1 MHIVLFD
8 KAEWR
13 VGLYPLALTRPVA
26 DLRVGVLTIA
36 EKWAKWLGASHSF
49 LTDDYLQEK
58 YPLGRLSGDVLLI
71 RGNCC
76 PDSRLVEAVAA
87 LRTGEALL
95 HGETVV
101 ALRTVAAA
109 VQGGDV
115 PVLADYSPIH
125 YRHPLITINHPEDIF
140 LQNGEQITLDFDRLT
155 RGRQSAILSE
165 SNRFIGDRFFA
176 EEGAWAECATFNSTR
191 GPVYLGKNSEVWEG
205 SLIRGA
211 FALGESA
218 QVKMG
223 TRIYSNVSVGPY
235 SRVGGE
241 LNTCVIWGRSA
252 KGHDGYL
259 GSSVLGEGC
268 NWGADTNNSN
278 LKNNYKSVRLYD
290 YKQAAYRDT
299 GLQFCGLVM
308 ADHVRCAINTAFNT
322 GTVVGVGTSVCSPG
336 MPPTFIPDFS
346 WANAE
351 GVSEYRLEKLFET
364 LAFVYERRNLSFDE
378 VEKRLLTAVFERTRQ
393 YRMQEKKKC

>member
-26 DLRVGVLTIA
+26 DLRVGILTIA
-36 EKWAKWLGASHSF
+36 EKWARWLGVSYSF
-49 LTDDYLQEK
+49 LTEDYLQEK
-58 YPLGRLSGDVLLI
+58 YPLGISDDDILLL
-71 RGNCC
+71 RGSCC
-76 PDSRLVEAVAA
+76 PDSRLADATMA
-87 LRTGEALL
+87 LRTGEALWYGDVL
-95 HGETVV
+95 V
-101 ALRTVAAA
+101 ALRTAPEALH
-109 VQGGDV
+109 GGEL
-115 PVLADYSPIH
+115 PPLADYSPVY
-125 YRHPLITINHPEDIF
+125 YRHPLVLINHPEDIF
-140 LQNGEQITLDFDRLT
+140 LQNGVQIELDFNHLT
-155 RGRQSAILSE
+155 KGRQSAILSE

-176 EEGAWAECATFNSTR
+176 EEGAQAECATFNSSR
-191 GPVYLGKNSEVWEG
+191 GPIYLAKGSEVWEG

-211 FALGESA
+211 FALGEHS

-223 TRIYSNVSVGPY
+223 TRIYSNVSVGPS

-241 LNTCVIWGRSA
+241 LNTCVIWGRSN

-259 GSSVLGEGC
+259 GSAVLGEGC

-290 YKQAAYRDT
+290 YALAGYRDT
-299 GLQFCGLVM
+299 GLQFCGVVM

-322 GTVVGVGTSVCSPG
+322 GTVVGVGSSVYSTG

-346 WANAE
+346 WGAAD
-351 GVSEYRLEKLFET
+351 GFSVYRLEKFFET
-364 LAFVYERRNLSFDE
+364 MESVYARRGLRFDG
-378 VEKRLLTAVFERTRQ
+378 VEKRLLSAVFERTRKH
-393 YRMQEKKKC
+393 RVKTES

>member
-13 VGLYPLALTRPVA
+13 IGLYPLALTRPVA
-26 DLRVGVLTIA
+26 DLRVGILTIA
-36 EKWAKWLGASHSF
+36 EKWTHWLGAPYSF
-49 LTDDYLQEK
+49 LTEGYLQEK
-58 YPLGRLSGDVLLI
+58 FPMGGLSGDVLLI

-76 PDSRLVEAVAA
+76 PDSRLADTAMA
-87 LRTGEALL
+87 LHTGEALW
-95 HGETVV
+95 HGDEFV
-101 ALRTVAAA
+101 ALRTVADELQ
-109 VQGGDV
+109 QGELPNLAGYAPIYHHH
-115 PVLADYSPIH
+115 PV
-125 YRHPLITINHPEDIF
+125 TMINHPEDIF
-140 LQNGEQITLDFDRLT
+140 LQNGEQLAIDFDRLT
-155 RGRQSAILSE
+155 IGRQSAILAE

-176 EEGAWAECATFNSTR
+176 EEGARAECATFNSTN
-191 GPVYLGKNSEVWEG
+191 GPIYLGKNSEVWEG
-205 SLIRGA
+205 SHIRGA
-211 FALGESA
+211 FALGESS

-290 YKQAAYRDT
+290 YKQSGYRDT

-322 GTVVGVGTSVCSPG
+322 GTVVGVGSSVYCPG

-346 WANAE
+346 WGSAE
-351 GVSEYRLEKLFET
+351 GFSEYRLEKLFET
-364 LAFVYERRNLSFDE
+364 LEFVYERRNLRFDD

-393 YRMQEKKKC
+393 YRR

>member
-13 VGLYPLALTRPVA
+13 IGLYPLALTRPVA
-26 DLRVGVLTIA
+26 DLRVGILTIA
-36 EKWAKWLGASHSF
+36 EKWAKWVDAPYSF
-49 LTDDYLQEK
+49 LSEDYLQEK
-58 YPLGRLSGDVLLI
+58 YPLGQLSDDILLV

-76 PDSRLVEAVAA
+76 PDSRLVDAAMA
-87 LRTGEALL
+87 LRTGEVLL
-95 HGETVV
+95 CGEEFI
-101 ALRTVAAA
+101 ALRTVPGALRAD
-109 VQGGDV
+109 GL
-115 PVLADYSPIH
+115 PSLADYSPTH
-125 YRHPLITINHPEDIF
+125 YHHPVVTIDHPEDIF
-140 LQNGEQITLDFDRLT
+140 LRNGEQISLDFDRLT
-155 RGRQSAILSE
+155 MGRQSAILSE

-176 EEGAWAECATFNSTR
+176 EDGAQAACATFNSTR
-191 GPVYLGKNSEVWEG
+191 GPIYLGRNSEVWEG

-211 FALGESA
+211 FALGESS

-223 TRIYSNVSVGPY
+223 ARIYSNVSIGPY

-259 GSSVLGEGC
+259 GSAVLGEGC

-290 YKQAAYRDT
+290 YRQAGYRDT
-299 GLQFCGLVM
+299 GLQFCGMVM
-308 ADHVRCAINTAFNT
+308 GDHVRCAINTAFNT
-322 GTVVGVGTSVCSPG
+322 GTVVGVGASVCCIG

-346 WANAE
+346 WGNA
-351 GVSEYRLEKLFET
+351 GGFSAYRLEKLFET
-364 LAFVYERRNLSFDE
+364 LASVYERRNLRFDD
-378 VEKRLLTAVFERTRQ
+378 VEKRLLTAVFERTRGHRP
-393 YRMQEKKKC
+393 Y

>member
-13 VGLYPLALTRPVA
+13 IGLYPLALTRPVA
-26 DLRVGVLTIA
+26 DLRVGILTIA
-36 EKWAKWLGASHSF
+36 EKWAKRLQASHSF
-49 LTDDYLQEK
+49 FTEDYLQEK
-58 YPLGRLSGDVLLI
+58 YPLGQLHGDILLV

-76 PDSRLVEAVAA
+76 PDGRLADAVHA
-87 LRTGEALL
+87 LQTGEALL
-95 HGETVV
+95 LGDEFI
-101 ALRTVAAA
+101 ALRTVPEAL
-109 VQGGDV
+109 QGAGH
-115 PVLADYSPIH
+115 PVLADYSPKH
-125 YRHPLITINHPEDIF
+125 YQHPVVMVNHPEDIF
-140 LQNGEQITLDFDRLT
+140 LQNGEQIALDFDLLT
-155 RGRQSAILSE
+155 AGRQSAALSD
-165 SNRFIGDRFFA
+165 SNHFIGSRFFA
-176 EEGAWAECATFNSTR
+176 EEGAQAECSTFNSTR
-191 GPVYLGKNSEVWEG
+191 GPIYLGRNSEVWEG

-211 FALGESA
+211 FALGENS

-290 YKQAAYRDT
+290 YKQAGYRDT
-299 GLQFCGLVM
+299 GLQFCGMIM

-322 GTVVGVGTSVCSPG
+322 GTVVGVGASVYHPG

-346 WANAE
+346 WGSAE
-351 GVSEYRLEKLFET
+351 GFSGYRLEKLFET
-364 LAFVYERRNLSFDE
+364 LESVYERRGMHFDD
-378 VEKRLLTAVFERTRQ
+378 VEKRLLVAVFEQTRK
-393 YRMQEKKKC
+393 YRDYQ

>member
-13 VGLYPLALTRPVA
+13 IGLYPLALTRPVA
-26 DLRVGVLTIA
+26 DLRVGILTIA
-36 EKWAKWLGASHSF
+36 DKWAKWLGASYSF
-49 LTDDYLQEK
+49 LTEDYLQEK
-58 YPLGRLSGDVLLI
+58 YPLGHLNGDILLI

-76 PDSRLVEAVAA
+76 PDSRLVDAVAT

-95 HGETVV
+95 HGDDMV
-101 ALRTVAAA
+101 AIRTVSAE
-109 VQGGDV
+109 VQGGGF
-115 PVLADYSPIH
+115 PALASYSPMPYH
-125 YRHPLITINHPEDIF
+125 HPVVTINHPEDIF
-140 LQNGEQITLDFDRLT
+140 LQNGEQIGLDFERLT
-155 RGRQSAILSE
+155 KGRHSAILCG
-165 SNRFIGDRFFA
+165 SNRFIGDRLFA
-176 EEGAWAECATFNSTR
+176 EEGAQATCATFNSTK
-191 GPVYLGKNSEVWEG
+191 GPIYLGRNSEVWEG

-211 FALGESA
+211 FALGENA

-290 YKQAAYRDT
+290 YTRAGYRDT
-299 GLQFCGLVM
+299 GLQFCGMVM

-322 GTVVGVGTSVCSPG
+322 GTVVGVGASVCGIG

-346 WANAE
+346 WVGTD
-351 GVSEYRLEKLFET
+351 GVSAYRLEKLFET
-364 LAFVYERRNLSFDE
+364 LESVYERRNLRFDE
-378 VEKRLLTAVFERTRQ
+378 VERRLLTAVFERTQAHRS
-393 YRMQEKKKC
+393 C

>member
-26 DLRVGVLTIA
+26 DLRVGILTIA
-36 EKWAKWLGASHSF
+36 EKWAKWLGAPYSF
-49 LTDDYLQEK
+49 LTEDYLQEK
-58 YPLGRLSGDVLLI
+58 YSLGHLSGDIMLV

-76 PDSRLVEAVAA
+76 PDRHLVDAARA
-87 LRTGEALL
+87 LRTGEALWC
-95 HGETVV
+95 GDEVV
-101 ALRTVAAA
+101 ALRTAAEA
-109 VQGGDV
+109 LQYGEL
-115 PVLADYSPIH
+115 PNPADYAPIH
-125 YRHPLITINHPEDIF
+125 HHHPVVVINHPEDIF
-140 LQNGEQITLDFDRLT
+140 LKNGEQIELDFDLLT
-155 RGRQSAILSE
+155 TGRKSAILSE

-176 EEGAWAECATFNSTR
+176 EEGAQAECATFNSTR
-191 GPVYLGKNSEVWEG
+191 GAIYLGKNSEVWEG
-205 SLIRGA
+205 SMIRGA

-223 TRIYSNVSVGPY
+223 TRIYSNVSVGPH

-241 LNTCVIWGRSA
+241 LNTCVIWGRSN

-278 LKNNYKSVRLYD
+278 LKNNYKSVCLYD
-290 YKQAAYRDT
+290 YSQDGYRDT
-299 GLQFCGLVM
+299 GLQFCGMVM

-322 GTVVGVGTSVCSPG
+322 GTVVGVGANVYTTG
-336 MPPTFIPDFS
+336 MAPRFVPDFS
-346 WANAE
+346 WGGGA
-351 GVSEYRLEKLFET
+351 GFSTYRLEKFMET
-364 LAFVYERRNLSFDE
+364 MEAVYERRNLRLDA
-378 VEKRLLTAVFERTRQ
+378 VERRLLTAVFERTRK
-393 YRMQEKKKC
+393 YRRD

>member
-26 DLRVGVLTIA
+26 DLRVGILTIA
-36 EKWAKWLGASHSF
+36 EKWAKWTGAPYSF
-49 LTDDYLQEK
+49 LTEDYLQEK
-58 YPLGRLSGDVLLI
+58 FPLGPFSNDVLLV

-76 PDSRLVEAVAA
+76 PDSRLVDTLMALKAGEALWHGEQLMA
-87 LRTGEALL
+87 LRTTGGELQ
-95 HGETVV
+95 
-101 ALRTVAAA
+101 
-109 VQGGDV
+109 QGILPDPTGYA
-115 PVLADYSPIH
+115 PRQ
-125 YRHPLITINHPEDIF
+125 YRHPVVTINHPEDIF
-140 LQNGEQITLDFDRLT
+140 LQNGEQIALDFDKLT
-155 RGRQSAILSE
+155 AGRQSAILAE

-176 EEGAWAECATFNSTR
+176 EEGASAECATFNSTR
-191 GPVYLGKNSEVWEG
+191 GPIYLGKNSEVWEG

-211 FALGESA
+211 FSLGENS

-223 TRIYSNVSVGPY
+223 ARIYSNVSVGPF

-278 LKNNYKSVRLYD
+278 LKNNYKPVRLYD
-290 YKQAAYRDT
+290 YKQAGYRQT
-299 GLQFCGLVM
+299 GLQFCGMVM
-308 ADHVRCAINTAFNT
+308 GDYVRTAINTAFNT
-322 GTVVGVGTSVCSPG
+322 GTVVGVGSSVYSTG
-336 MPPTFIPDFS
+336 LTPTFIPDFS
-346 WANAE
+346 WGAAD
-351 GVSEYRLEKLFET
+351 GFSEYRLEKFFET
-364 LAFVYERRNLSFDE
+364 LSLIYERRGSRFDD
-378 VEKRLLTAVFERTRQ
+378 VEKRLLTAVFERTRPYRQ
-393 YRMQEKKKC
+393 YGITG

>member
-13 VGLYPLALTRPVA
+13 IGLYPLALTRPVA
-26 DLRVGVLTIA
+26 DLRVGILTIA
-36 EKWAKWLGASHSF
+36 EKWAKWLDASYSF
-49 LTDDYLQEK
+49 LTEDYLQEK
-58 YPLGRLSGDVLLI
+58 YPLGHLSGDILLV

-76 PDSRLVEAVAA
+76 PDNRLVDAALA
-87 LRTGEALL
+87 LRTGEALWY
-95 HGETVV
+95 GEVLIASRVV
-101 ALRTVAAA
+101 AETL
-109 VQGGDV
+109 QHGKL
-115 PVLADYSPIH
+115 PSLAGYSPIYYH
-125 YRHPLITINHPEDIF
+125 HPVVMINHPEDIF
-140 LQNGEQITLDFDRLT
+140 LQNGEQIGQDFNRLT
-155 RGRQSAILSE
+155 KGRQSAILSE

-176 EEGAWAECATFNSTR
+176 EEGAQAECATFNSTR
-191 GPVYLGKNSEVWEG
+191 GPIYLGKGSEVWEG

-211 FALGESA
+211 FALGQNS

-223 TRIYSNVSVGPY
+223 TRIYSNVSIGPY

-290 YKQAAYRDT
+290 YSQAGYRDT
-299 GLQFCGLVM
+299 GLQFCGMVM

-322 GTVVGVGTSVCSPG
+322 GTVVGVGASVYCTG

-346 WANAE
+346 WGSAE
-351 GVSEYRLEKLFET
+351 GFSAYRLEKFFET
-364 LAFVYERRNLSFDE
+364 MESVYERRNLRFDD
-378 VEKRLLTAVFERTRQ
+378 VEKRLLAAVFERTRE
-393 YRMQEKKKC
+393 YRRF

>member
-13 VGLYPLALTRPVA
+13 IGLYPLALTRPVA
-26 DLRVGVLTIA
+26 DLRVGILTIA

-49 LTDDYLQEK
+49 LTEDYLQEK
-58 YPLGRLSGDVLLI
+58 YPLGQLSDDILVI

-76 PDSRLVEAVAA
+76 PDGRLVDAVLA
-87 LRTGEALL
+87 LRTGEALW
-95 HGETVV
+95 HGGEVV
-101 ALRTVAAA
+101 ALRTGAETLPY
-109 VQGGDV
+109 GEL
-115 PVLADYSPIH
+115 PPLASFSPINYH
-125 YRHPLITINHPEDIF
+125 HPLVAITYPEDIF
-140 LQNGEQITLDFDRLT
+140 LQNGGQIELDFDLLT
-155 RGRQSAILSE
+155 TGRQSAILSE
-165 SNRFIGDRFFA
+165 SNRFIGDRLFA
-176 EEGAWAECATFNSTR
+176 EEGAQAEAATFNSTK
-191 GPVYLGKNSEVWEG
+191 GAIYLGKNSEVWEG

-211 FALGESA
+211 FALGEKA

-223 TRIYSNVSVGPY
+223 TRIYSNVSVGPH

-290 YKQAAYRDT
+290 YSQGGYRDT
-299 GLQFCGLVM
+299 GLQFCGMVM

-322 GTVVGVGTSVCSPG
+322 GTVVGVGASVHAAG
-336 MPPTFIPDFS
+336 IPPTFIPDFS
-346 WANAE
+346 WGNGDGFSA
-351 GVSEYRLEKLFET
+351 YRLDKFVET
-364 LAFVYERRNLSFDE
+364 MESVYERRNLRFDE
-378 VEKRLLTAVFERTRQ
+378 VEKRLLTAVFERTQR
-393 YRMQEKKKC
+393 YRRY

>member
-13 VGLYPLALTRPVA
+13 IGLYPLALTRPVA
-26 DLRVGVLTIA
+26 DLRVGILTIA
-36 EKWAKWLGASHSF
+36 EKWAKWLGAPYSF
-49 LTDDYLQEK
+49 LTEDYLQEK
-58 YPLGRLSGDVLLI
+58 YPVGHLSGDILLV

-76 PDSRLVEAVAA
+76 PDLRLVEATTA
-87 LRTGEALL
+87 LRTGEALWDGDDVL
-95 HGETVV
+95 
-101 ALRTVAAA
+101 ALRTTPEAMNN
-109 VQGGDV
+109 GEL
-115 PVLADYSPIH
+115 PRLADYSPTYYH
-125 YRHPLITINHPEDIF
+125 HPVVTIDHPEDIF
-140 LQNGEQITLDFDRLT
+140 LQNGEQLTLDFDRLT
-155 RGRQSAILSE
+155 AGRQSAILSE

-176 EEGAWAECATFNSTR
+176 EEGAWAECATFNSTG
-191 GPVYLGKNSEVWEG
+191 GPIYLGKNSEVWEG

-211 FALGESA
+211 FALGENA

-223 TRIYSNVSVGPY
+223 TRIYSNVTVGPD

-259 GSSVLGEGC
+259 GSAVLGEGC

-290 YKQAAYRDT
+290 YSQGGYRDT

-322 GTVVGVGTSVCSPG
+322 GTVVGVGASVYGTG

-346 WANAE
+346 WGGAE
-351 GVSEYRLEKLFET
+351 GFSGYRLEKLFDT
-364 LAFVYERRNLSFDE
+364 LGSVYERRNLRFDD
-378 VEKRLLTAVFERTRQ
+378 VEKRLLTAVFE
-393 YRMQEKKKC
+393 